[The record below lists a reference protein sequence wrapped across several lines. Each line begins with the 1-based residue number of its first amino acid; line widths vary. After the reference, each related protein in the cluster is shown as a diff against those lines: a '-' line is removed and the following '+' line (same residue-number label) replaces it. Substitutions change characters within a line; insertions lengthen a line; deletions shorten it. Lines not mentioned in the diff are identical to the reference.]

1 MFRRHAA
8 AGANLPDQALDNDMA
23 ASSTLLE
30 PAWVLCIALSIVAF
44 LIDATTPHGV
54 ADGFLY
60 VLPVLVC
67 FWVRSAYAS
76 MYTAI
81 ALMFPLG
88 LGVAISPAG
97 ASIWIEVTNRL
108 LGATT
113 IWLTALLISHNAR
126 LTAQR
131 EQLLRRIREL
141 NQRSEQLK
149 YAEQVNLS
157 RWLDSGV
164 ARHLSAVGGDLDV
177 IADENR
183 GEQQMR
189 LIAGEAR
196 ELVDA
201 AIIAVHDE
209 EDRIRVPVAPD
220 ELEWFLKRHIDEF
233 RAITGMTVTVT
244 GRMHLSVALDN
255 RAALCSDFV
264 REGLIN
270 VARHAHASQVAVEF
284 REAPEGAF
292 ISIAD
297 DGIGMRPGSQ
307 SRSGGLG
314 LLQLEERL
322 KAIAG
327 TLTVSNV
334 APHGARIEAWVA
346 RDRV

>member
-1 MFRRHAA
+1 MFRRNAA
-8 AGANLPDQALDNDMA
+8 AGTNPPDQALNHDIP
-23 ASSTLLE
+23 ASGTLLE

-67 FWVRSAYAS
+67 FWIRSAYAS
-76 MYTAI
+76 MYTAM
-81 ALMFPLG
+81 ALMVPLG
-88 LGVAISPAG
+88 LGGLISPAG

-126 LTAQR
+126 LAAQR
-131 EQLLRRIREL
+131 ELLLQRIREL
-141 NQRSEQLK
+141 NRRSEQLK
-149 YAEQVNLS
+149 YGEQVNLS

-164 ARHLSAVGGDLDV
+164 ARSLSMVGGGLDV

-183 GEQQMR
+183 GEQQVR

-196 ELVDA
+196 DLIDA

-209 EDRIRVPVAPD
+209 EDRIRVPVEPE
-220 ELEWFLKRHIDEF
+220 ELEWFLKRHIDDF
-233 RAITGMTVTVT
+233 RAITGVAVTVT
-244 GRMHLSVALDN
+244 GRMRLNAAQEN

-264 REGLIN
+264 REALIN
-270 VARHAHASQVAVEF
+270 VARHAHAGHVALEC

-292 ISIAD
+292 ISIQD
-297 DGIGMRPGSQ
+297 DGVGLRPDGRW
-307 SRSGGLG
+307 RSGGLG

-322 KAIAG
+322 SAISG

-334 APHGARIEAWVA
+334 VPHGVRIEAWVP
-346 RDRV
+346 RIRV